1 MFTFDFKHWQ
11 EIKYFVISSL
21 HNIAKSTD
29 LCWKTKL
36 VDLLELNKKRINK
49 DFSFGEYKK
58 LVVKLMS
65 FGDDLNFVIS

>member
-1 MFTFDFKHWQ
+1 
-11 EIKYFVISSL
+11 VISSW

-36 VDLLELNKKRINK
+36 DLLEQNKKRINK

-58 LVVKLMS
+58 TCCEAYE
-65 FGDDLNFVIS
+65 FW